1 MLEVT
6 YPFQIVAAAALLAL
20 PTGVVADTKKEALEA
35 DCTVF
40 MAADIDPQL
49 MRPDIAQ
56 FYIGVSTVLDIM
68 YDYYLAHEGIETGIP
83 FNELCLEG
91 SYQSTEKV
99 LELATKAFLDSVAT
113 QPDSIKTEGVTD

>member
-1 MLEVT
+1 MLEAS
-6 YPFQIVAAAALLAL
+6 YPFQIVAAAALFAL
-20 PTGVVADTKKEALEA
+20 PTAVVADTKKEALEA

-49 MRPDIAQ
+49 MRPDVAQ
-56 FYIGVSTVLDIM
+56 FYTGVSTVLDIM

-99 LELATKAFLDSVAT
+99 LEMATEAFLDSVAA
-113 QPDSIKTEGVTD
+113 QADPIKAEDGSD